1 MENKKLDAS
10 QAVERFGISRT
21 RWRVA
26 ILLAFLLLALGGSF
40 LSLTKG
46 SSTITLQ
53 QIVDILLTPGD
64 DPQSQ
69 IIWNIRMPRT
79 IVGALVGVNLSLSG
93 AILQAIMRNP
103 LADPHIIGISS
114 GAGLAGVVIMI
125 LFPALEYLI
134 TPVAFIGAMLAA
146 VCIYILAWKNGIKP
160 VRIILAGVA
169 VSAFLS
175 AGISGLM
182 IFYSDR
188 VHGALMWMVGGL
200 AARSWPHV
208 HIIMP
213 YAVIGLL
220 LAFASAAYLNILQ
233 LGDEMARGL
242 GVNVEITRII
252 LTAIAA
258 LLAASA
264 VSVVGLLGFV
274 GLVVPHA
281 ARLLIGSD
289 YRFLLPASALLG
301 IAIVTL
307 SDTFARVVFAPI
319 ELPVGIIMAFLGAP
333 FFLFLLRR
341 EI

>member
-1 MENKKLDAS
+1 MTNN
-10 QAVERFGISRT
+10 QADTLERIEKFGISRT
-21 RWRVA
+21 AWRLIVMA
-26 ILLAFLLLALGGSF
+26 AFAMLAFLGAF

-46 SSTITLQ
+46 SADISLAQIINILSNPTLE
-53 QIVDILLTPGD
+53 
-64 DPQSQ
+64 PQSQ

-79 IVGALVGVNLSLSG
+79 IVGALVGVNLAIAG
-93 AILQAIMRNP
+93 AVLQAVMRNP

-114 GAGLAGVVIMI
+114 GAGLAGVTIMI
-125 LFPALEYLI
+125 LFPTLEYLI
-134 TPVAFIGAMLAA
+134 TPAAFIGAMLAA

-169 VSAFLS
+169 VTAFLS

-208 HIIMP
+208 SIILP
-213 YAVIGLL
+213 YAIAGVL
-220 LAFASAAYLNILQ
+220 LAFIGAAYLNILQ

-242 GVNVEITRII
+242 GVNVEVTRIAM
-252 LTAIAA
+252 TAVAA

-274 GLVVPHA
+274 GLIVPHA
-281 ARLLIGSD
+281 ARLIIGSD
-289 YRFLLPASALLG
+289 YRYLMPASGLLG
-301 IAIVTL
+301 IAVVTL
-307 SDTFARVVFAPI
+307 SDTFARVVFAPV
-319 ELPVGIIMAFLGAP
+319 ELPVGIIMAFIGAP

>member
-1 MENKKLDAS
+1 MQNNENDVTYKIEK
-10 QAVERFGISRT
+10 FGISRT
-21 RWRVA
+21 AWRFFVLA
-26 ILLAFLLLALGGSF
+26 LFALLAIAGLF

-46 SSTITLQ
+46 SLDIKVEQIIAILQ
-53 QIVDILLTPGD
+53 SPQLDA
-64 DPQSQ
+64 QSQ
-69 IIWNIRMPRT
+69 IIWNIRLPRT
-79 IVGALVGVNLSLSG
+79 IVGAFVGINLAISG
-93 AILQAIMRNP
+93 AILQAVMRNP

-114 GAGLAGVVIMI
+114 GAGLAGVTVMI
-125 LFPALEYLI
+125 LFPHMDYLI
-134 TPVAFIGAMLAA
+134 TPIAFFGAMAAA

-169 VSAFLS
+169 VSAFLG

-208 HIIMP
+208 GIILP
-213 YAVIGLL
+213 YAIIGLI
-220 LAFASAAYLNILQ
+220 LALVCANYLNILQ

-242 GVNVEITRII
+242 GLNVEVVRIAM
-252 LTAIAA
+252 TAVAA

-264 VSVVGLLGFV
+264 VSVAGLLGFV
-274 GLVVPHA
+274 GLIVPHA

-301 IAIVTL
+301 IGVVTL
-307 SDTFARVVFAPI
+307 SDTLARTMFSPV
-319 ELPVGIIMAFLGAP
+319 ELPVGIIMAALGAP

>member
-1 MENKKLDAS
+1 MANKGLDG
-10 QAVERFGISRT
+10 AVERFGINRT
-21 RWRVA
+21 AWRLT
-26 ILLAFLLLALGGSF
+26 ILILFLFLALLGAF

-46 SSTITLQ
+46 SSVITME
-53 QIVDILLTPGD
+53 QIVELLLHPGE

-79 IVGALVGVNLSLSG
+79 IVGALVGINLSLSG

-134 TPVAFIGAMLAA
+134 TPVAFVGAMLAA
-146 VCIYILAWKNGIKP
+146 ICIYILAGKNGIKP

-208 HIIMP
+208 NIILP
-213 YAVIGLL
+213 YAIIGLV
-220 LAFASAAYLNILQ
+220 LALASASYLNILQ

-242 GVNVEITRII
+242 GVNVEVTRII
-252 LTAIAA
+252 MTAIAA

-289 YRFLLPASALLG
+289 YRFLLPAAALLG
-301 IAIVTL
+301 VAIVTL
-307 SDTFARVVFAPI
+307 SDTFARVIFAPI

>member
-1 MENKKLDAS
+1 MANKSLDG
-10 QAVERFGISRT
+10 AVERFGISRT
-21 RWRVA
+21 AWRVT
-26 ILLAFLLLALGGSF
+26 ILILFAFLAVLGAF

-46 SSTITLQ
+46 SSVITMS
-53 QIVDILLTPGD
+53 QIVELLLNPGM

-79 IVGALVGVNLSLSG
+79 IVGALVGINLSLSG

-134 TPVAFIGAMLAA
+134 TPVAFVGAMLAA
-146 VCIYILAWKNGIKP
+146 ICIYILAWKNGIKP

-208 HIIMP
+208 SIILP
-213 YAVIGLL
+213 YAAIGLV
-220 LAFASAAYLNILQ
+220 LALASASYLNILQ

-242 GVNVEITRII
+242 GVNVEVTRIVM
-252 LTAIAA
+252 TAIAA

-264 VSVVGLLGFV
+264 VGVVGLLGFV

-289 YRFLLPASALLG
+289 YRFLLPAAALLG
-301 IAIVTL
+301 VAIVTL
-307 SDTFARVVFAPI
+307 SDTFARVIFAPI

>member
-1 MENKKLDAS
+1 MANKSLDG
-10 QAVERFGISRT
+10 AVERFGISRT
-21 RWRVA
+21 AWRVT
-26 ILLAFLLLALGGSF
+26 ILILFAFLAVLGAF

-46 SSTITLQ
+46 SSMITMS
-53 QIVDILLTPGD
+53 QIVELLLNPGT

-79 IVGALVGVNLSLSG
+79 IVGALVGIKLSLSG

-134 TPVAFIGAMLAA
+134 TPVAFVGAMLAA
-146 VCIYILAWKNGIKP
+146 ICIYILAWKNGIKP

-208 HIIMP
+208 SIILP
-213 YAVIGLL
+213 YAAIGLV
-220 LAFASAAYLNILQ
+220 LALASASYLNILQ

-242 GVNVEITRII
+242 GVNVEVTRIVM
-252 LTAIAA
+252 TAIAA

-289 YRFLLPASALLG
+289 YRFLLPAAALLG
-301 IAIVTL
+301 VAIVTL
-307 SDTFARVVFAPI
+307 SDTFARVIFAPI

>member
-1 MENKKLDAS
+1 MIFLFL
-10 QAVERFGISRT
+10 AV
-21 RWRVA
+21 
-26 ILLAFLLLALGGSF
+26 LGSF

-46 SSTITLQ
+46 SSIISIKEIT
-53 QIVDILLTPGD
+53 DILLNPGN
-64 DPQSQ
+64 DPRSQ

-79 IVGALVGVNLSLSG
+79 IVGALVGINLSLSG

-125 LFPALEYLI
+125 LFPAMEYLI

-169 VSAFLS
+169 VSAFLG

-208 HIIMP
+208 NIILP
-213 YAVIGLL
+213 YAIIGLI
-220 LAFASAAYLNILQ
+220 LALASAAYLNILQ

-242 GVNVEITRII
+242 GVNVEVTRII

-307 SDTFARVVFAPI
+307 SDTFARVIFAPI